1 MPVMRLSFSSAYLDK
16 NVIIFSDLSILN
28 DQIKAHKSTSSPDMI
43 IKRCRTNV
51 YTKTATGKPDQKSIM
66 KYRRNYVDH
75 WLRNGWVKKVSKRE
89 MKITDDGYT
98 VLNIF
103 LEAAKINKNCR
114 IN

>member
-51 YTKTATGKPDQKSIM
+51 YTKTATGKPDQKGTIRFKEIM
-66 KYRRNYVDH
+66 
-75 WLRNGWVKKVSKRE
+75 LIIS
-89 MKITDDGYT
+89 
-98 VLNIF
+98 
-103 LEAAKINKNCR
+103 
-114 IN
+114 